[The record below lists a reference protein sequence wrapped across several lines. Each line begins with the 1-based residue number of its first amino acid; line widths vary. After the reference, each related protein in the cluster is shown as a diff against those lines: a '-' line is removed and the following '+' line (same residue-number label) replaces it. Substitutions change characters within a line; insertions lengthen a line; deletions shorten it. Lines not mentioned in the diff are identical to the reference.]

1 VTTLR
6 FHAGAYAGGLHQP
19 AHRHDDLHLSLVMR
33 GRIAETVGGAT
44 EYASAL
50 SVVAKDPGV
59 VHADRFGPEGAA
71 VARLSLP
78 GGGVG
83 DLVESQQR
91 AFPWRWAHDLKV
103 ATPFVRL
110 VHRAGGTDA
119 SFDAADEDVV
129 DLLAALTARRAAN
142 PKGAAPRWLVLAIEQ
157 LRTQWRPRMRVAE
170 VARDAGVHPVY
181 LARCARRW
189 YGVGIAELMRRER
202 MRAAAQRVA
211 ANAESVSAVAHG
223 SGFADEAHLCREF
236 RRAVG
241 TTPGR
246 FRALVRAVEGT
257 RRAG

>member
-1 VTTLR
+1 MTLLS

-44 EYASAL
+44 EYAGAL

-91 AFPWRWAHDLKV
+91 AFAWRWAHDLAV

-110 VHRAGGTDA
+110 VHRAGGTDTT
-119 SFDAADEDVV
+119 FDASDEDVV
-129 DLLAALTARRAAN
+129 ELLAALTARRTGN
-142 PKGAAPRWLVLAIEQ
+142 TKGSPPRWLVLAIEQ
-157 LRTQWRPRMRVAE
+157 LREQWRPRMRVAE
-170 VARDAGVHPVY
+170 VAREAGVHPVY

-189 YGVGIAELMRRER
+189 FGVGIAELMRRER
-202 MRAAAQRVA
+202 MRAATQGIASA
-211 ANAESVSAVAHG
+211 AESVSAVAHG
-223 SGFADEAHLCREF
+223 TGFSDEAYLCREF
-236 RRAVG
+236 RRAIG

-246 FRALVRAVEGT
+246 FRRLVRAVEGT

>member
-1 VTTLR
+1 VTLLS

-44 EYASAL
+44 EYAGAL

-83 DLVESQQR
+83 DLIESQQR
-91 AFPWRWAHDLKV
+91 AFPWRWAHDLAV

-110 VHRAGGTDA
+110 VHRAGGTDT
-119 SFDAADEDVV
+119 SFDAADTDVV
-129 DLLAALTARRAAN
+129 DLLAALTAR
-142 PKGAAPRWLVLAIEQ
+142 PVSDTKGAPPRWLVLAIER
-157 LRTQWRPRMRVAE
+157 LREEWRPRMRVAE

-202 MRAAAQRVA
+202 MRAATAGIA
-211 ANAESVSAVAHG
+211 TAAESVSAVAHG
-223 SGFADEAHLCREF
+223 TGFADEAHLCREF
-236 RRAVG
+236 RRATG

-246 FRALVRAVEGT
+246 FRTLVRAVDGN